1 MSRTSQL
8 YSDGGTNERE
18 IRECFEPKLVVE
30 LLNDDEALKLF
41 RTATEPMTI
50 QQLTEE
56 CNISQSTAYRKVEKL
71 NDAGLLVETTAKRP
85 DGDPPARYKQR
96 APAVTVTVSDDVDAV
111 CADLL
116 SGIETAETRPEE

>member
-1 MSRTSQL
+1 MSLQP
-8 YSDGGTNERE
+8 YSDGGIDERE
-18 IRECFEPKLVVE
+18 LGECFDPELVVE
-30 LLNDDEALKLF
+30 LLNDEDALTLF

-56 CNISQSTAYRKVEKL
+56 GDLSQSTAYRKVEKL

-96 APAVTVTVSDDVDAV
+96 SPAVTVTVSDDIDAV
-111 CADLL
+111 CTDLL
-116 SGIETAETRPEE
+116 SGIETAENQREE